1 MLSKVFEWLR
11 AADLK
16 PDDTMVNARTKVVE
30 ILENEIRESDNFGLL
45 LGTVTAAVGGCER
58 LGEGSPAFAKLLEY
72 VRTQSPA
79 FPSAISENGLHLR
92 IICCLG
98 LGELLVSHDDDDDDD
113 ESDSDEL
120 LAATLL
126 VSGLG
131 LKPREAGQHLD
142 RVFEEL
148 GKVARIKLQKQAVA
162 LRDRVD
168 LDWGDFNAL
177 QGIAGDPQNFNQKLL
192 PALKGLIEGLQKQH
206 QSDREELEVMWWL
219 HNGYSE
225 RIEKQIRSAT
235 PFLAAVAIGCELA
248 DRVAAPATI
257 GLNEL
262 ITHAALRDR
271 TAAQVKAKPIEKIVT
286 ELGESGR
293 KLLLPTAEHVRKFVQ
308 STGILCP
315 LSWLSL
321 RLEDSHGASGWEGE
335 LQSKTGLA
343 SNRELA
349 PGELAA
355 QVFAERQAQRV
366 YQSCVKAR
374 A

>member
-16 PDDTMVNARTKVVE
+16 PDDTMVKARTKVVE

-98 LGELLVSHDDDDDDD
+98 LGELLVSHDDDDD

-142 RVFEEL
+142 KVFEEL

-177 QGIAGDPQNFNQKLL
+177 QAIAGDSQNFNQKLL

-235 PFLAAVAIGCELA
+235 PLLAAVAIGCELA

-271 TAAQVKAKPIEKIVT
+271 TPAQVKAKPIEKIVT

-293 KLLLPTAEHVRKFVQ
+293 KLLLPTAEHVRRFVQ

-366 YQSCVKAR
+366 YQSLVEAR